1 MKYTSHRA
9 AALTLAAALL
19 LTLCACSAV
28 QSDPHT
34 DAPYYTFTDALGQT
48 VTLTHKPQRVAVLFS
63 SFADLWQTAGGEV
76 AITVGESVERGF
88 ADASA
93 ILVDD
98 GAGKTINSELLL
110 AAQPDFILCSAD
122 IEAQVNTAALMQ
134 KAGIS
139 SACLRVE
146 TFDDYLAALRIC
158 TGITGDTDAY
168 RKHGEAVKSR
178 IDALF
183 AALDEDQP
191 EKRILFIRAGSGAG
205 ATKAKTAAE
214 HFAAAMLR
222 ELGTYNIA
230 ENAPILLDGLSIEE
244 ILREDPDYIFIS
256 PMGSEE
262 AARAHMDT
270 VLAQSTW
277 QSLTAVQNG
286 CYVYL
291 PKDLFQ
297 FKPNARWA
305 EAYEYLIETLYEKE
319 K

>member
-1 MKYTSHRA
+1 MKHTLTRA

-19 LTLCACSAV
+19 LSLCACSDTKP
-28 QSDPHT
+28 QNSEK
-34 DAPYYTFTDALGQT
+34 APYYTFTDALGTT

-63 SFADLWQTAGGEV
+63 SFADLWQTAGGKIAV
-76 AITVGESVERGF
+76 TVGESVERGF
-88 ADASA
+88 ADASSV
-93 ILVDD
+93 LVDD
-98 GAGKTINSELLL
+98 GAGKNINTELLL
-110 AAQPDFILCSAD
+110 AAQPDFVICSAD

-139 SACLRVE
+139 AACLRVE

-158 TGITGDTDAY
+158 TDITGDADAY
-168 RKHGEAVKSR
+168 RKHGEAVKAR

-183 AALDEDQP
+183 AALDKKQT
-191 EKRILFIRAGSGAG
+191 EKRILFIRAGSGAS
-205 ATKAKTAAE
+205 ATKAKTADE

-230 ENAPILLDGLSIEE
+230 ENAPVLLDGLSIEE
-244 ILREDPDYIFIS
+244 VLREDPDFIFIS
-256 PMGSEE
+256 PMGSEK
-262 AARAHMDT
+262 AARAHMDA
-270 VLAQSTW
+270 VFAQSAW

-305 EAYEYLIETLYEKE
+305 EAYEYLIKTLYEKE
-319 K
+319 I